1 MQSPRLLPAGL
12 AAGGGIECKD
22 QPRLVPRDG
31 LNRFGFFQERCN
43 VT

>member
-1 MQSPRLLPAGL
+1 MQSPRLFPAGL
-12 AAGGGIECKD
+12 AAGGGIECKH
-22 QPRLVPRDG
+22 QSRLVPRDG